1 RRGGGA
7 PTCGGGGKGMA
18 RRLCGRGGRWPPTRT
33 PRAARR
39 RARASHAA
47 ISRSSLSRQPWI
59 SPTAKVRGDTA
70 SADMRQIRPRW
81 RAVSHGSITSMLQPP
96 CRVSNILQ
104 HKQPCPPHAAS
115 ARMPAG
121 RGESQGGD
129 PMTIRTAI
137 TIASVAGTVA
147 ALDAIVPVRAGG
159 DKVAFPDNHAAGVLF
174 TTVDRADNKQFRE
187 FYVSAAALDAAKKGE
202 PLPSG
207 TVITMLQYAAKLDAQ
222 GNPEKDANGRFIKGN
237 LIGYAVMEKR
247 AGWGA
252 EYPDNVR
259 NGEWEYQAF
268 KPDKSVNTGANL
280 SACFNC
286 HKPLDKQDYVYLYDK
301 MKAAA
306 K

>member
-1 RRGGGA
+1 
-7 PTCGGGGKGMA
+7 
-18 RRLCGRGGRWPPTRT
+18 
-33 PRAARR
+33 
-39 RARASHAA
+39 
-47 ISRSSLSRQPWI
+47 
-59 SPTAKVRGDTA
+59 
-70 SADMRQIRPRW
+70 
-81 RAVSHGSITSMLQPP
+81 
-96 CRVSNILQ
+96 
-104 HKQPCPPHAAS
+104 
-115 ARMPAG
+115 
-121 RGESQGGD
+121 
-129 PMTIRTAI
+129 MTIRTFV
-137 TIASVAGTVA
+137 TIASIAGAAA
-147 ALDAIVPVRAGG
+147 ALAAIGPVRAGG
-159 DKVAFPDNHAAGVLF
+159 DKVAFPEGHAAGVLF

-187 FYVSAAALDAAKKGE
+187 FYTSAAALDAAKKGE
-202 PLPSG
+202 PLPNG

-268 KPDKSVNTGANL
+268 KADKSVNTGANL

-286 HKPLDKQDYVYLYDK
+286 HKPLDKQDYVYVYDK